1 MLNNFE
7 KFVLRWIGRA
17 LEVVSIS
24 STVVIILLD
33 PIRGRLFEFDWLQLL
48 AITLGIGIS
57 GFFVWFDGFLNTL
70 GDIVGKVDK

>member
-24 STVVIILLD
+24 GTVVIILLD
-33 PIRGRLFEFDWLQLL
+33 PIRGRLFEFDWLQLV
-48 AITLGIGIS
+48 AIVLGIGMS
-57 GFFVWFDGFLNTL
+57 SFFVWFDGFLNTL
-70 GDIVGKVDK
+70 GDIVGKV